1 MAAPRSVAPQPNLAP
16 LVGVLAVILSVATSV
31 FRLPGFTVLLIGLA
45 VAGMMSSAPPLTGKK
60 DAAGYPTIGNPG
72 EHAALLRHRRWSSLR
87 WRLLVPNRDWLLND
101 PSEVKPHLE
110 RVNRFAIGRLKNFAR
125 ALQAA
130 IILVWLLVPMSFT
143 SIGALGLA
151 AAVFTFPVDALAV
164 WGWAP
169 DTGSWLMSPN
179 TLCAYI
185 VTMQFFAARRRHAA
199 MEDPAPAV
207 TVADL
212 IATFRTSSRAELI
225 AAVLLP
231 PVAGTAVAVGVWTLT
246 KHFGVTWLF
255 VPAPLLLVG
264 TATLFSAVLWRALAL
279 PDALTEWRNTVQARE
294 LWQQRWEPLKMDP
307 RPYLISH
314 ARHGDPAAPLN
325 IDTFDAPPTQGA
337 AGMLGMGSKIHPLI
351 GAGQAVAMLNEPDVD
366 SSGQPIPGSRHP
378 SRFSVA
384 SWPVDQP
391 IEVSDPTVD
400 RGLLRERIRTALAI
414 AGTSYPQL
422 MVTTVQPMWDTD
434 DADSTA
440 AWSVLCEASDAP
452 VVSILPTI
460 AGEIGAALGTEAVFD
475 KKTGLLYVGALT
487 ADSTHY
493 VDDSQAHR
501 FVELAREARWSQRW
515 SDVLKMGEARPR
527 TESDVYKTAQL
538 PTGQT
543 IECQPFMTP
552 QGINGS
558 YFLAQQ
564 KEKAL
569 ANALGNAPWVSV
581 IGWEGRGDKAGER
594 HPGAFRVL
602 WSAQPVPLDP
612 ARLEPPGRGRPG
624 DALRWAISAA
634 INSGF
639 DAAKLARPEV
649 VAVTALT
656 TADSRGHIW
665 DVRLR
670 LYDGVVLS
678 EVKQKAEKIRGG
690 MGGTPWLR
698 VTDSGEHIRV
708 VVGAAPES
716 RGIEFARPE
725 AKKLT
730 LALDWEQRFTD
741 ANLASPVDGV
751 APRLVAAEPLETN
764 EQVDVLEFTL
774 PRSLAITDFQEQK
787 TVDKLRAASGK
798 TFINVRHNTD
808 PSRFTMLVC
817 DVDPMPS
824 PAPFM
829 WERMGAVAP
838 RSTTFGTR
846 VEGAPVTWH
855 LDNDS
860 HLMVL
865 GQNGSGKGIGMSAM
879 AGDNIMSFWDVYAAD
894 PIKGFNDFLFADPWL
909 RARATTWTQTVA
921 VVRHLLRLLD
931 EHKKLNEKYGVS
943 NIRDLPDEVRPRLSC
958 LYLDEFTSLVIP
970 DAVVKLR
977 DNADDAE
984 RKEYAATVAINNYK
998 LLIGSAIGRILR
1010 EGRALGLVL
1019 VLAGQKLTR
1028 EELKYIPGGATIK
1041 SQMSRLAMGKMSF
1054 GDMMSAFADAS
1065 SALGLLG
1072 PSVPR
1077 GRGVFESTS
1086 ESAFAVQTWWAGGSQ
1101 ADHFRILAEKIS
1113 EVRPPL
1119 SADEKLDLSASDA
1132 QAEQTV
1138 EVFGEEVTPADVVL
1152 VEAEEEIVDV
1162 VLNLDDDD
1170 FEFTFEP
1177 DADGDAGALDSD
1189 PATAGPADEPA
1200 FPETSAAGG
1209 KIVGELF
1216 DEPPRTSPSVDL
1228 FDDAPAAS
1236 DASAPAQVDDL
1247 FT

>member
-1 MAAPRSVAPQPNLAP
+1 MMAAPRSVAPQPNLAP
-16 LVGVLAVILSVATSV
+16 LIGVIAVVLCVAASM
-31 FRLPGFTVLLIGLA
+31 FRLPGFVILLIGLI

-72 EHAALLRHRRWSSLR
+72 EHAAVLRHRRWSALR
-87 WRLLVPNRDWLLND
+87 WRLFVPNRDWLFND
-101 PSEVKPHLE
+101 PSEVKSHLE
-110 RVNRFAIGRLKNFAR
+110 RANRFANGPLKNLAR
-125 ALQAA
+125 VLQAA
-130 IILVWLLVPMSFT
+130 IFIFWLVVPMSFT
-143 SIGALGLA
+143 SIGALGLS
-151 AAVFTFPVDALAV
+151 AAVFTFPVDALALWV
-164 WGWAP
+164 WMP
-169 DTGSWLMSPN
+169 DSGAWLMWPN
-179 TLCAYI
+179 TVCAYI
-185 VTMQFFAARRRHAA
+185 TTVQYFATRRRYAA
-199 MEDPAPAV
+199 MEDPAPPV
-207 TVADL
+207 TVGDL
-212 IATFRTSSRAELI
+212 LSKFLGASRVKLTVAL
-225 AAVLLP
+225 LLP
-231 PVAGTAVAVGVWTLT
+231 AVGGASAAIGTWFLT
-246 KHFGVTWLF
+246 THLGITWLF
-255 VPAPLLLVG
+255 VPFPLLLGGV
-264 TATLFSAVLWRALAL
+264 ATMFAAVLWRALAL
-279 PDALTEWRNTVQARE
+279 PDALSDWRNTVQARE
-294 LWQQRWEPLKMDP
+294 IWHQRWEPLKMDP
-307 RPYLISH
+307 RPYLTSH
-314 ARHGDPAAPLN
+314 SRHGDPAAPL
-325 IDTFDAPPTQGA
+325 ILDTFDAPPTQGA
-337 AGMLGMGSKIHPLI
+337 SGMVGMGPKIHPLI
-351 GAGQAVAMLNEPDVD
+351 GAGQAIAVLNEPDVD

-384 SWPVDQP
+384 TWPVDQP
-391 IEVSDPTVD
+391 IDVSDPAVD

-414 AGTSYPQL
+414 AGSSYPQL
-422 MVTTVQPMWDTD
+422 MVTAVEPMWDTED
-434 DADSTA
+434 KDSTA
-440 AWSVLCEASDAP
+440 AWSVLCEATDAP
-452 VVSILPTI
+452 AASILPAI
-460 AGEIGAALGTEAVFD
+460 AGDVGAALGTDGVYD

-493 VDDSQAHR
+493 VDDRQAHR

-552 QGINGS
+552 QGINGA
-558 YFLAQQ
+558 YFLTQQ

-602 WSAQPVPLDP
+602 WSAQPIPLDP

-698 VTDSGEHIRV
+698 VTDSGEHVRV
-708 VVGAAPES
+708 VVGAVPES
-716 RGIEFARPE
+716 RGVEFARPE

-751 APRLVAAEPLETN
+751 APRLIAAEPLETN

-798 TFINVRHNTD
+798 TFINVRHNAD

-829 WERMGAVAP
+829 WDRMGVVAP

-879 AGDNIMSFWDVYAAD
+879 AADNIMSFWDVYAAD

-931 EHKKLNEKYGVS
+931 EHKKLNEQYGVS
-943 NIRDLPDEVRPRLSC
+943 NIRDLPDDVRPRLSC

-977 DNADDAE
+977 DNADEAE

-1101 ADHFRILAEKIS
+1101 ADHFRILAEKIA

-1119 SADEKLDLSASDA
+1119 TTDEKLDLSMSDS
-1132 QAEQTV
+1132 QSEQTV
-1138 EVFGEEVTPADVVL
+1138 EVFGEEITSSEDPL
-1152 VEAEEEIVDV
+1152 TEEHEEEIVDV
-1162 VLNLDDDD
+1162 VLNLDDDL
-1170 FEFTFEP
+1170 EFTFEP
-1177 DADGDAGALDSD
+1177 DPEPVVGALAAEPPGADAPPEPVAPTASD
-1189 PATAGPADEPA
+1189 
-1200 FPETSAAGG
+1200 
-1209 KIVGELF
+1209 VGEMIP
-1216 DEPPRTSPSVDL
+1216 DEL
-1228 FDDAPAAS
+1228 FDDAPRTT
-1236 DASAPAQVDDL
+1236 PADDL
-1247 FT
+1247 FDDVSSPSPAPPQVEDLFT